1 MLAFFC
7 AKYVKNDIYFAYVKN
22 LLYLCGRKGFEHFF
36 LIKISMKQKIF
47 TLFIAAICCASMMAG
62 DISEFQVTENIDY
75 VGDGHTGHKLDIYF
89 PKADGKA
96 KHPVIIHIYGSA
108 WQMNDM
114 KGTDRETIGVAALEA
129 GYIFVTPNHR
139 SVNDAK
145 FPAQINDIKA
155 VVRYLRGNAETLGI
169 DTSYIA
175 MTGFSSGGHLSV
187 LMGVTRNVR
196 MHTVGSVTMDIEGN
210 IGNYT
215 SESSWVHAV
224 CEWSGPIDE
233 EDKTCG
239 TSLLPDY
246 VLDALVGCSK
256 SDCPDRH
263 VMIGAYTYLDAS
275 DAPMMLVYGKSDNIV
290 PYCMGNIFYNNLQ
303 STSIDAEMYSHN
315 GGHEVAEEFTDEMI
329 TFFNRVKGSAQAI
342 ESPSLQGRSGEAS
355 KVIRDGVLLIERNGR
370 TFNAQGIEVK

>member
-1 MLAFFC
+1 M
-7 AKYVKNDIYFAYVKN
+7 
-22 LLYLCGRKGFEHFF
+22 R
-36 LIKISMKQKIF
+36 KIF
-47 TLFIAAICCASMMAG
+47 ILFFVAICFGSMMAG
-62 DISEFQVTENIDY
+62 DISEFQMTADIDY

-96 KHPVIIHIYGSA
+96 KHPVVIHIYGSA
-108 WQMNDM
+108 WQMNNM
-114 KGTDRETIGVAALEA
+114 KGTDRETVGVAALEA

-169 DTSYIA
+169 DTSFIA
-175 MTGFSSGGHLSV
+175 MTGFSSGGHLAV

-196 MHTVGSVTMDIEGN
+196 LHTVGSATMDIEGS

-215 SESSWVHAV
+215 NESSWVHAV

-233 EDKTCG
+233 EDQSCG
-239 TSLLPDY
+239 TSLLPNS

-256 SDCPDRH
+256 SNCPDKH
-263 VMIGAYTYLDAS
+263 IMIGAYTYLDAS

-290 PYCMGNIFYNNLQ
+290 PYCMGKLFYDNLQ
-303 STSIDAEMYSHN
+303 STGIDAEMYSHN
-315 GGHEVAEEFTDEMI
+315 GGHEVAEEYTDEMI
-329 TFFNRVKGSAQAI
+329 TFFNRIKGSTQAI
-342 ESPSLQGRSGEAS
+342 DQITNDKSQMANKL
-355 KVIRDGVLLIERNGR
+355 IRDGQLLIERNGK
-370 TFNAQGIEVK
+370 TYNALGAEVK